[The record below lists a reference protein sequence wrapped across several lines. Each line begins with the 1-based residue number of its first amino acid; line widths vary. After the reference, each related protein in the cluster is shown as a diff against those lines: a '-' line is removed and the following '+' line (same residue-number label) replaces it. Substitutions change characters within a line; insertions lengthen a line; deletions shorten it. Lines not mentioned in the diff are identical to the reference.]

1 MPRVDLAAGYARNS
15 DVPEL
20 SLTLPGLGTRTLF
33 PNIPDTWR
41 AHAGVTVPLWTS
53 GRIESGIT
61 AADRLFQAAGLDLTS
76 AAHELTLETREA
88 YWSFVTA
95 RESAR
100 VLAEA
105 VASYQ
110 AHRKTSQD
118 RLDLGIAARN
128 EVLAVQVELDRAELA
143 RLSAENA
150 AAVAEA
156 NLVRLTGLPPGTTI
170 EPTEPLDAPANPEA
184 NPGDN
189 PGDDTEALVAAALAN
204 RPEIAALEQRIA
216 AARATVDLQRSLARP
231 QAGFSF
237 GYDYARPN
245 NRILPLR
252 DAFEGTWSAGVTLSF
267 NAFDGGRTAAAV
279 TQAEARAEALEQ
291 QLEAIRRFLRQ
302 EVTARRLDLAN
313 ARATLPVI
321 AHSLDAARENLRVAG
336 DRYHEG
342 VIPSSELLDA
352 ETALLRV
359 GLDQT
364 AAVTR
369 LHMALARLDRAV
381 GR

>member
-1 MPRVDLAAGYARNS
+1 AAEAGLAGAQAERMPRVDLAAGYARNS

-128 EVLAVQVELDRAELA
+128 EVLAVQVELDRAQ
-143 RLSAENA
+143 
-150 AAVAEA
+150 
-156 NLVRLTGLPPGTTI
+156 P
-170 EPTEPLDAPANPEA
+170 
-184 NPGDN
+184 
-189 PGDDTEALVAAALAN
+189 
-204 RPEIAALEQRIA
+204 
-216 AARATVDLQRSLARP
+216 ARP
-231 QAGFSF
+231 
-237 GYDYARPN
+237 
-245 NRILPLR
+245 
-252 DAFEGTWSAGVTLSF
+252 SA
-267 NAFDGGRTAAAV
+267 
-279 TQAEARAEALEQ
+279 
-291 QLEAIRRFLRQ
+291 
-302 EVTARRLDLAN
+302 
-313 ARATLPVI
+313 
-321 AHSLDAARENLRVAG
+321 
-336 DRYHEG
+336 
-342 VIPSSELLDA
+342 
-352 ETALLRV
+352 
-359 GLDQT
+359 
-364 AAVTR
+364 
-369 LHMALARLDRAV
+369 
-381 GR
+381 